1 MRPLPRLHAIT
12 TEAVLARTDLG
23 VRAAALAAAGPAVA
37 LHARGHS
44 LSGAALVGV
53 VTRFLSLAGPPE
65 ASVFVNGRA
74 DVARA
79 LGAQGL
85 HLGATDY
92 SVPDARRVLGAE
104 WQGWVGRSVHSVE
117 AAVQAKEEAADY
129 VIAGNVFETRS
140 HPGRPAQGL
149 EFVTR
154 VASVGLP
161 VIAIGGIT
169 AQRAPLVREAGAYG
183 VAAVTALWEA
193 GDCAAAAVD
202 LLRSWTEAEP

>member
-1 MRPLPRLHAIT
+1 
-12 TEAVLARTDLG
+12 
-23 VRAAALAAAGPAVA
+23 
-37 LHARGHS
+37 
-44 LSGAALVGV
+44 
-53 VTRFLSLAGPPE
+53 
-65 ASVFVNGRA
+65 VFVNGRA

>member
-23 VRAAALAAAGPAVA
+23 IRAAALAAAGPAVA

-44 LSGAALVGV
+44 LSGAALAGV

-85 HLGATDY
+85 HLGASDY

-104 WQGWVGRSVHSVE
+104 WHGWVGRSVHSVE

-129 VIAGNVFETRS
+129 VIAGNVFETSS

-154 VASVGLP
+154 VARVGLP

-169 AQRAPLVREAGAYG
+169 AERAPLVREAGAYG